1 MPRDRKRLTG
11 RGVGRARGVSRR
23 RRKRAKPLGRA
34 DGHRSIAV
42 DFDAVNAAALACL
55 PALVERWLPDGRRVG
70 REWEA
75 RNPRRVDRRPGSFR
89 INLETGKWA
98 DFALPDA
105 RGGDPVALAAYLSGC
120 SQSEAARS
128 LARMLGVES

>member
-1 MPRDRKRLTG
+1 MSGNRKRPSG
-11 RGVGRARGVSRR
+11 GAIRNGSGVSQHPREH
-23 RRKRAKPLGRA
+23 AKSLAYSG
-34 DGHRSIAV
+34 GHRNAAV
-42 DFDAVNAAALACL
+42 GFDAINEAALACL
-55 PALVERWLPDGRRVG
+55 PALCARWLPDGKRVG

-89 INLETGKWA
+89 INLETGRWA